1 MRILDYNLIQRNMR
15 CDADFAYKYA
25 NSAEFYVQEIAGKTF
40 GELEKEYDGIPG
52 VFRTASLVILGSLVE
67 FNEPNPCTGMI
78 PSGSCFHFPY
88 TVKALIWEYSKPG
101 IDERIESIEKMLN
114 GQKAETILS
123 EKKKA
128 ERKMLTL
135 AMEEYHGDIPKV
147 AEDLGFPEHILLQK
161 LVEHGI
167 SITQ

>member
-1 MRILDYNLIQRNMR
+1 MR

-78 PSGSCFHFPY
+78 PSGSCFHFHY

-167 SITQ
+167 RKTL

>member
-1 MRILDYNLIQRNMR
+1 MR

-67 FNEPNPCTGMI
+67 FKEPNPYTGMI
-78 PSGSCFHFPY
+78 PSGVCFHFPY

-101 IDERIESIEKMLN
+101 IDDRIESIEKMLN
-114 GQKAETILS
+114 GQKTETLLS
-123 EKKKA
+123 EKKRA
-128 ERKMLTL
+128 ERKMLTIV
-135 AMEEYHGDIPKV
+135 MEEYHGDIPKV

-167 SITQ
+167 SITH